1 MIYYEYT
8 ISNLTSCLTIIDNEK
23 ARWLHIEIEWVPS
36 LAGNLRF
43 AGFYGVDALWTPF
56 SLSEFMEILRLFM
69 HSELELW
76 LIVYEKSS
84 TATEEKQN
92 FPI

>member
-23 ARWLHIEIEWVPS
+23 ARWLHIQIEWLPS

-43 AGFYGVDALWTPF
+43 AEFYGVDALRTPI
-56 SLSEFMEILRLFM
+56 SPSEFMEILRLFM
-69 HSELELW
+69 HSEPELW

-84 TATEEKQN
+84 TAKQGKQN
-92 FPI
+92 F